1 MSAPGEAKPSRGP
14 KGAAARD
21 SHEGDVRSLGRHEQS
36 KEAEEMSVPGE
47 ASRVEDAYARGAHP
61 MRARR

>member
-36 KEAEEMSVPGE
+36 KEGEEMSVPSRRPGE
-47 ASRVEDAYARGAHP
+47 RGA
-61 MRARR
+61 RKR